1 MAYIEIE
8 DEILIPA
15 KHAFEEYYNMKNLE
29 NRDFIR
35 YLLKAERLNCEHGIR
50 ARKTS
55 SELSSELDE
64 LKEKYRE
71 EGGDK

>member
-15 KHAFEEYYNMKNLE
+15 KHAFEEYYNLKNLE

-35 YLLKAERLNCEHGIR
+35 YLLKAEQINSERGLSVRQAN
-50 ARKTS
+50 
-55 SELSSELDE
+55 SELED

-71 EGGDK
+71 EGKDK